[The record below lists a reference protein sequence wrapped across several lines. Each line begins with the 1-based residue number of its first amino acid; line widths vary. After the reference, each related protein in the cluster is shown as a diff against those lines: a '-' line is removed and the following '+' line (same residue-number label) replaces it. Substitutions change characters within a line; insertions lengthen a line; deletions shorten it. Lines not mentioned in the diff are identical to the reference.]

1 MSKYKIKYSRTNGL
15 KIIRR
20 IKSSGK
26 KLFKSQIENHHN
38 ILVLGRSG
46 VGKSALINVVL
57 GLKGEKAAKEN
68 AVKPETGTD
77 NSLSQISKDTSLIE
91 VEKKSSYL

>member
-1 MSKYKIKYSRTNGL
+1 MDSKLLGEL
-15 KIIRR
+15 KVQA
-20 IKSSGK
+20 K
-26 KLFKSQIENHHN
+26 KLFKSQIENHYN

-46 VGKSALINVVL
+46 VGKSTLINVVL

-77 NSLSQISKDTSLIE
+77 NSLSQISKDTSLI
-91 VEKKSSYL
+91 